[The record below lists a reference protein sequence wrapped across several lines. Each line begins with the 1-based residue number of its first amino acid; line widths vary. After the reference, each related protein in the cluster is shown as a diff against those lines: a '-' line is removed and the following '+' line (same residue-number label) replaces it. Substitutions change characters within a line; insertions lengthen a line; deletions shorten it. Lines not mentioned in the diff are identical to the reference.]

1 MYNNVV
7 PMEKTPSDHNMPSI
21 SILLFSIQFFLI
33 TLSWFQNIAN
43 FIPGFK
49 SYVQSKLVFVTS
61 SSRVEKSLN
70 AKVVDKAVPHV
81 DKAVPHVDKAVAHVN
96 NRVDDDDRFRRDGVE
111 MVMRNLG
118 FFCSRDWEELP
129 ESFSFDEI
137 SSLFEESEPSLVE
150 VKEAFDVFD
159 ENRDGF
165 IDAKELQRVL
175 CILGLKEGSELE
187 NCGKMI
193 KNYDIN
199 GDGRI
204 DFNEFVKFM
213 ETTFC

>member
-1 MYNNVV
+1 MFNNVV

-21 SILLFSIQFFLI
+21 SVLLLSIHFFLI
-33 TLSWFQNIAN
+33 CLSWFQNIAK

-61 SSRVEKSLN
+61 GSRVERSLN
-70 AKVVDKAVPHV
+70 AEVVNKAVPHV
-81 DKAVPHVDKAVAHVN
+81 DKAVPHVD
-96 NRVDDDDRFRRDGVE
+96 NRVDDDGRFRRDGVE

-118 FFCSRDWEELP
+118 FFCSRDLEELP

-187 NCGKMI
+187 NCRKMI
-193 KNYDIN
+193 RNYDIN

-204 DFNEFVKFM
+204 DFNEFLKFM